1 MLLKIYP
8 NQEVQDKY
16 KMLFLI
22 LFLNTSTLLLP
33 KSSLSVS
40 LIIVYFTIEGNFAW
54 IFVDD

>member
-1 MLLKIYP
+1 
-8 NQEVQDKY
+8 
-16 KMLFLI
+16 MLFLI